1 MVRGRTWQPTRQRE
15 FAWSYAVRRGSRKI
29 LEEEHMIMR
38 ARGRRSTA
46 LAGGLGVA
54 LLLAGCGASETNG
67 GGEGDTAASDL
78 TIDCAPYEEFGD
90 LKGETVSI
98 YTSIVDPED
107 QPHIDSYV
115 PFEECTGIDVKY
127 EGSREFEAQ
136 LVVRVQ
142 SGNAPDIAFIPQPG
156 LLATLVGTGAV
167 VPAPKQVEANVD
179 EFWDESWKAYGTVDG
194 TFYAAPLGANAK
206 SFVWYSPSAFADA
219 GYDVPK
225 TWDEMLDLSDK
236 IAASGAKPWCAGIG
250 SGDATGWP
258 ATDWLEDVVLRTAG
272 PDVYDQWIKHEIPF
286 NDPQIV
292 EALDTVGGILKN
304 ADYVNGGL
312 GEVQSVASTEFGDAG
327 LPILDGSCW
336 MHRQASFYQANWP
349 EGTKVA
355 EDGDVFA
362 FPLPPITGDAAP
374 VLGGGEFTAAFN
386 DSPAT
391 QALQTYLS
399 SADWANVKAQVSGPG
414 WVSAN
419 TGLDVENLKS
429 PIDQLAAEL
438 FQDPDAVFRFD
449 GSDLMPGEI
458 GAGALWTELTNWIAN
473 DKPTQQVLTDVENA
487 WPAS

>member
-1 MVRGRTWQPTRQRE
+1 MT
-15 FAWSYAVRRGSRKI
+15 
-29 LEEEHMIMR
+29 MR

-54 LLLAGCGASETNG
+54 LVLAGCGASQTSG
-67 GGEGDTAASDL
+67 GGEGTANASDL
-78 TIDCAPYEEFGD
+78 EIDCAPYEEFGD
-90 LKGETVSI
+90 LEGQTVSV

-107 QPHIDSYV
+107 QPQIDSYV
-115 PFEECTGIDVKY
+115 PFEECTGVEVQY

-142 SGNAPDIAFIPQPG
+142 SGNAPDIAFVPQPG
-156 LLATLVGTGAV
+156 LLANLVAAGAV
-167 VPAPKQVEANVD
+167 VPAPEQVEANVD
-179 EFWDESWKAYGTVDG
+179 QYWDESWKTYGSVNG
-194 TFYAAPLGANAK
+194 EFYAAPLGANAK

-219 GYDVPK
+219 GYEVPQ
-225 TWDEMLDLSDK
+225 TWDEMLALSDQ
-236 IAASGAKPWCAGIG
+236 IAESGAKPWCAGIG

-272 PDVYDQWIKHEIPF
+272 PDVYDQWVAHQIPF

-304 ADYVNGGL
+304 PDYVNGGL
-312 GEVQSVASTEFGDAG
+312 GEVQSIATTEFTDAG
-327 LPILDGSCW
+327 LPILDGSCF

-349 EGTKVA
+349 EGTDVS

-362 FPLPPITGDAAP
+362 FPLPPIEGDTTP

-386 DSPAT
+386 DRPAT

-399 SADWANVKAQVSGPG
+399 SDEWANLKAQVSGPG

-419 TGLDVENLKS
+419 TGLDVENLTS
-429 PIDQLAAEL
+429 PVDRLAAEL
-438 FQDPDAVFRFD
+438 FQDPAAVFRFD